1 MGIMKVCFSS
11 LRGGGECLLITMR
24 ESEEMC
30 ISCDDIELCGT
41 IIQSLALFLNID
53 HLQVAASFPNHTNKV
68 TEIMGF
74 IDNLHSVTQKLAA
87 EMTDHSNLI
96 RSLVVRAEDAR
107 LLEDIT
113 NMKKGYQE
121 LQDLN
126 RELIDGYQLR
136 CTNHQELVKSVKM
149 INQIIQKAAQLR
161 VGRYQTQVI
170 SQCRE
175 AFKNSQVSALCKII
189 QVGSS

>member
-1 MGIMKVCFSS
+1 MQHLCLKNVQFS
-11 LRGGGECLLITMR
+11 L
-24 ESEEMC
+24 
-30 ISCDDIELCGT
+30 
-41 IIQSLALFLNID
+41 
-53 HLQVAASFPNHTNKV
+53 
-68 TEIMGF
+68 
-74 IDNLHSVTQKLAA
+74 
-87 EMTDHSNLI
+87 
-96 RSLVVRAEDAR
+96 R

-161 VGRYQTQVI
+161 VGKYQTQVI